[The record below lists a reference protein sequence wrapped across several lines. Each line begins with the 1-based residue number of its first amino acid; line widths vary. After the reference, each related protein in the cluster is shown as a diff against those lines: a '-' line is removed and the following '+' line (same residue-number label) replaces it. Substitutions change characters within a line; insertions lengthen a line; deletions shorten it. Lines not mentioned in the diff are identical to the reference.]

1 MSTRSGG
8 RDGGGGV
15 ASAVARELPAVT
27 RPGSKVTH
35 AFDARPPP
43 RTPGHAAASRCVA
56 TAQHAL
62 RRRGAT
68 KGRVLAALGALMLVG
83 MGAVVFFLPP
93 DGAETGESD
102 GFRAEARSLSEEV
115 VGGKTFDCID
125 VDSFYVPRLYACL
138 VRHYPTWDGP
148 DSTRARA
155 QAAAAAGKL
164 PESWEVA
171 SDVHGS
177 DAQGDKRNRLRTLP
191 GAEAGRMGFMAFNV
205 SEPTMDRYGLIDEDA
220 AAFWRAYRSHFS
232 EGQLQVALVDKFNTT
247 IRRRFEL
254 VRNEHAR
261 LAGTASA
268 EAEMAA
274 KMYGYHRA
282 TIERMSDPQVSLEGA
297 GSRVTLRATGGGP
310 NGYQGF
316 TGGVH
321 GEDADRMITALSYIA
336 ERYGEPSHLG
346 MSVWRLKPGAQMLSR
361 DRNRDYNLLYE
372 GLWRPN
378 SFFAFA
384 GCLDSWHCGTWDAN
398 RCDVE
403 TRPPLVPII
412 NRAKW
417 ALSKRNMLQTLL
429 NTELLPKDK
438 CMAESGQAPTGKSA
452 ASSSAARR

>member
-1 MSTRSGG
+1 MHAGQHPHSFH
-8 RDGGGGV
+8 
-15 ASAVARELPAVT
+15 AHCA
-27 RPGSKVTH
+27 RPGADRQEPALYH
-35 AFDARPPP
+35 APCLSSP
-43 RTPGHAAASRCVA
+43 TL
-56 TAQHAL
+56 TQH
-62 RRRGAT
+62 
-68 KGRVLAALGALMLVG
+68 
-83 MGAVVFFLPP
+83 
-93 DGAETGESD
+93 
-102 GFRAEARSLSEEV
+102 
-115 VGGKTFDCID
+115 
-125 VDSFYVPRLYACL
+125 
-138 VRHYPTWDGP
+138 
-148 DSTRARA
+148 
-155 QAAAAAGKL
+155 
-164 PESWEVA
+164 
-171 SDVHGS
+171 
-177 DAQGDKRNRLRTLP
+177 
-191 GAEAGRMGFMAFNV
+191 
-205 SEPTMDRYGLIDEDA
+205 RYGLIDEDA

-384 GCLDSWHCGTWDAN
+384 GCQDSWHCGTWDAN

-412 NRAKW
+412 NRAKV
-417 ALSKRNMLQTLL
+417 
-429 NTELLPKDK
+429 
-438 CMAESGQAPTGKSA
+438 C
-452 ASSSAARR
+452 